1 MIVDKLYTTATAIG
15 LLAFV
20 TTSVDGI
27 LNCKRANPNL
37 QLTLFI
43 IGSALATYL
52 RVPLLLTDKGT
63 TRERVMFLG
72 YIVLEGV
79 AAVFNLLA
87 FRKHRMVISVSAA
100 LVFVCIVL
108 LLSTKILQRLL
119 ARRQSTN

>member
-1 MIVDKLYTTATAIG
+1 MIVDKLYTTATMVG

-27 LNCKRANPNL
+27 LNCARATPNL

-72 YIVLEGV
+72 YILLEGV

-87 FRKHRMVISVSAA
+87 FRKDHMIVSVSTA
-100 LVFVCIVL
+100 LAFLCVVL
-108 LLSTKILQRLL
+108 LLSTKIMHRLIS
-119 ARRQSTN
+119 RTSSN